1 METSEISKELFI
13 KNNLLNSPIRNFK
26 VSALGL
32 TKYKIK
38 LQLNN
43 IYFKDV
49 DEVYVVL
56 KNVKTRDIFIGESSI
71 NNNTLHINL
80 KALSFMCTD
89 NEFMLLLIVKRDD
102 IYSVINPVI
111 KDKYNDISDDFVNL
125 DLEDVEWYLR
135 ILENGELR
143 LSAIVKNSFTKSFT
157 AL

>member
-1 METSEISKELFI
+1 METSEVSKELFV
-13 KNNLLNSPIRNFK
+13 KNNLLNSPIRDSK

-32 TKYKIK
+32 TNYRIK

-43 IYFKDV
+43 IYFKDI
-49 DEVYVVL
+49 DEVDVVL
-56 KNVKTRDIFIGESSI
+56 KNVKTRDIFVGESSI

-80 KALSFMCTD
+80 KSLSFMCTD
-89 NEFMLLLIVKRDD
+89 NEFMLLLIIKRDD

-111 KDKYNDISDDFVNL
+111 KGKYHDISDKFINL
-125 DLEDVEWYLR
+125 DLEGVEWYLR

-143 LSAIVKNSFTKSFT
+143 LSAIIKNSYTKSYT